1 MLASGWKAADSQ
13 DSPRMISAA
22 NAALGQSRPSGPG
35 EGRWQRIAAWLV
47 YRRVRISLAIFA
59 CLLVEDVLIGVEP
72 HGIFAYRDPVAVAGC
87 MLIFAG
93 LAVRSWAAGIL
104 RKNRE
109 LTTTGPYAV
118 VRNPLYIGSCLI
130 MCGFC
135 TLIDHVE
142 NIYIVLGPVAGLYFL
157 QVLHE
162 ERRLAKLFPGQ
173 WSEYAAAVPR
183 FIPRSF
189 PRAVF
194 AGWDREQWL
203 GSREYNA
210 LGAALLGMLL
220 VELWRLS

>member
-1 MLASGWKAADSQ
+1 MF
-13 DSPRMISAA
+13 SAA
-22 NAALGQSRPSGPG
+22 NAALGQSRPGPG
-35 EGRWQRIAAWLV
+35 EGRWQRIAAWLA

-59 CLLVEDVLIGVEP
+59 CLLIDDVLVGVEP
-72 HGIFAYRDPVAVAGC
+72 HGIFAYRDPIAVAGC
-87 MLIFAG
+87 MLIFTG

-118 VRNPLYIGSCLI
+118 VRNPLYIGSFLI

-135 TLIDHVE
+135 TLIDDIE
-142 NIYIVLGPVAGLYFL
+142 NVYIVLGPVALLYFL

-162 ERRLAKLFPGQ
+162 EQNLAKLFAAQ
-173 WSEYAAAVPR
+173 WTDYAAAVPR
-183 FIPRSF
+183 FLPRSA
-189 PRAVF
+189 PKAPF
-194 AGWDREQWL
+194 ATWDRQQWL

-210 LGAALLGMLL
+210 LGATLLGMLL

>member
-1 MLASGWKAADSQ
+1 MFSVV
-13 DSPRMISAA
+13 
-22 NAALGQSRPSGPG
+22 NAALHQAPSCGPS
-35 EGRWQRIAAWLV
+35 EGRWQRIASWLV

-59 CLLVEDVLIGVEP
+59 FLLVEDVLVGAEP
-72 HGIFAYRDPVAVAGC
+72 HGIFAYRDPIAVTGC

-93 LAVRSWAAGIL
+93 LAIRSWSAGIL

-118 VRNPLYIGSCLI
+118 VRNPLYVGSFFI

-135 TLIDHVE
+135 TLIDDVE
-142 NIYIVLGPVAGLYFL
+142 NIYIVLGPIAGLYVL

-162 ERRLAKLFPGQ
+162 ERHLARLFAGH
-173 WSEYAAAVPR
+173 WAEYAAAVPR
-183 FIPRSF
+183 FVPRSI
-189 PRAVF
+189 PKAAF
-194 AGWDREQWL
+194 AAWDRQQWL

-210 LGAALLGMLL
+210 LGATLLGMLL